1 MIYISGS
8 LWNFPT
14 ADLLVQRIPQLA
26 MNHGWQFAIWESQA
40 ERPPAQSVKVLAPGP
55 AGKPSRRD
63 DLGWNQT
70 CYGWFMRIGILF
82 GRYVTNLI
90 WCWLRMCLKR
100 LTPQLWLFWSG
111 KWELSQK
118 LPLKLGPWHSCNRWT
133 CFYCIWHFTTRW
145 KLRDISNR
153 TWQPWH
159 AMTSLATYPKR
170 G

>member
-1 MIYISGS
+1 
-8 LWNFPT
+8 
-14 ADLLVQRIPQLA
+14 
-26 MNHGWQFAIWESQA
+26 
-40 ERPPAQSVKVLAPGP
+40 
-55 AGKPSRRD
+55 
-63 DLGWNQT
+63 
-70 CYGWFMRIGILF
+70 
-82 GRYVTNLI
+82 
-90 WCWLRMCLKR
+90 

-111 KWELSQK
+111 KWERRA

-145 KLRDISNR
+145 KLRDINNR